1 MVSIEGVFTCVKYVN
16 KLWISWYFVDKLC
29 ISGNIGLV
37 VGMRVVSDGVGIVV
51 KWSEMEEYGS

>member
-29 ISGNIGLV
+29 ISGNI
-37 VGMRVVSDGVGIVV
+37 DG
-51 KWSEMEEYGS
+51 